1 MSNSITPTEKA
12 QTMNLGGT
20 MAFVQAT
27 LQRFNSEVIAP
38 LIPAQASANNQLA
51 DKAFVNSSI
60 ATATATYR
68 GNYNLVS

>member
-27 LQRFNSEVIAP
+27 LQRFNSEVLAP
-38 LIPAQASANNQLA
+38 LIPSQASAQNQR
-51 DKAFVNSSI
+51 SS
-60 ATATATYR
+60 ASTAR
-68 GNYNLVS
+68 SSHR

>member
-27 LQRFNSEVIAP
+27 LQRFNREVIAP
-38 LIPAQASANNQLA
+38 LIPSQASAQNQLA
-51 DKAFVNSSI
+51 DKAPPPPTV
-60 ATATATYR
+60 ATTTSFPTW
-68 GNYNLVS
+68 N